1 MRAAKFDLGHWQ
13 GFRVNVEDTELI
25 ERQIHNLLK
34 TVNKAIRDYRLIEP
48 GDRIAI
54 AVSGGKDS
62 MVLLRLLLAYRAT
75 QRQPIDLMVVHV
87 VVEAVP
93 GSQEIADA
101 LQDHCGDLGIA
112 FAARP
117 LALNAGESWPLSCQ
131 RCTWNRRKTLFM
143 AAEGLGCN
151 KVAMGHHADD
161 VAQTV
166 LLNLIYQ
173 ARVQGID
180 PKRSFFDGK
189 IAIIRPLVL
198 LPEKKIAS
206 FARGV
211 GYPIGQIV
219 CPGAEDSERAYVAEL
234 LRQIEKRAPRVRS
247 NLRRAAER
255 AGSQSVE

>member
-1 MRAAKFDLGHWQ
+1 MRTAKLDLGHWQ

-48 GDRIAI
+48 GDRIAV

-75 QRQPIDLMVVHV
+75 QRQPIDLSVVHV

-93 GSQEIADA
+93 GSHEIACA
-101 LQDHCGDLGIA
+101 LEAHCGDLNVE
-112 FAARP
+112 FNARP
-117 LALNAGESWPLSCQ
+117 LAMNPDESWPLSCQ

-143 AAEGLGCN
+143 TAEELDCN

-166 LLNLIYQ
+166 LLNLFYQ

-180 PKRSFFDGK
+180 PRRSFFDGK

-206 FARGV
+206 FARRCGV
-211 GYPIGQIV
+211 
-219 CPGAEDSERAYVAEL
+219 SNRADRL
-234 LRQIEKRAPRVRS
+234 PRR
-247 NLRRAAER
+247 
-255 AGSQSVE
+255 